1 MQEGSCELLN
11 LQSQDANEYT
21 LHDRKVVVII
31 RELLMFERF
40 LRIALSRMFAQM
52 LFILHNT
59 LMSFLQ

>member
-1 MQEGSCELLN
+1 MNFLTYKVRMLMSTL
-11 LQSQDANEYT
+11 